1 MSESNATELIKYLTE
16 DNLKLMYG
24 RLNRRYVVVDALPS
38 VDSLEP
44 ADKNVIYVVKETVG
58 ETVRYWPN
66 VLDNDAWKP
75 FGIDQEDLDMK
86 ADKVSD
92 ATNGNFAGLDAN
104 GNLTDSGFKASDFKP
119 KQTAVTDPTAS
130 GSGIEFMDSISE
142 CGRQGK
148 S

>member
-24 RLNRRYVVVDALPS
+24 RLNRRYVVVDSLPS

-58 ETVRYWPN
+58 KAVRYWPN

-75 FGIDQEDLDMK
+75 FGIDQEDLDRK
-86 ADKVSD
+86 ADKVD
-92 ATNGNFAGLDAN
+92 AVEGHLVVADKD
-104 GNLTDSGFKASDFKP
+104 GNLADADIMPGTFVALAIDPSESIQPHATDLRK
-119 KQTAVTDPTAS
+119 
-130 GSGIEFMDSISE
+130 I
-142 CGRQGK
+142 
-148 S
+148 